1 MVDDVKI
8 QDFTQNDPGEKALEN
23 PESFIG
29 SPSSFYESQVVPPPK
44 LPNHVEE
51 YLKNNVGENA
61 FRDLFEATE
70 DNIDLRTELNEN
82 EVDCVNKIFVNNQF
96 LNSKFKDSNI
106 YKSFLI
112 NYLRL
117 KVSFN
122 RGSRIEFVDV
132 NKKDRFE
139 QNLKTFGNFSNLS
152 KVKE

>member
-1 MVDDVKI
+1 MVNNQNNEVVI
-8 QDFTQNDPGEKALEN
+8 EDFTNDNPGDK
-23 PESFIG
+23 PVSQQGVMG
-29 SPSSFYESQVVPPPK
+29 SPGFYQSCVPE
-44 LPNHVEE
+44 LPNHIEE
-51 YLKNNVGENA
+51 YLKDNVGENA
-61 FRDLFEATE
+61 FRDLFEATDE
-70 DNIDLRTELNEN
+70 NVDLRTELNEN
-82 EVDCVNKIFVNNQF
+82 EVDCVNKIFINNEF
-96 LNSKFKDSNI
+96 LKSKLGGDV